1 METSFHKN
9 NTLVLYLGRV
19 WCSELEQE
27 IYVCLAFC
35 IRFPCNV
42 SVSWVKMMPKTKGET
57 VSRKNVR
64 IPEPLMDEVDATVQ
78 ECRMYINRQQF
89 IESAIREKVE
99 KFKFMKIREMTAN
112 PRSEPTGS
120 ALLQEVDENLLI
132 HVKEIFLVHSIISI
146 VKGKTMPA
154 NHPDQKKLEG
164 FIKRYMMERAEKTG
178 KKITRKQLEEITK
191 DLLEYHKEILE
202 GLSLMTSH

>member
-1 METSFHKN
+1 
-9 NTLVLYLGRV
+9 
-19 WCSELEQE
+19 
-27 IYVCLAFC
+27 
-35 IRFPCNV
+35 
-42 SVSWVKMMPKTKGET
+42 MPKTRGAT
-57 VSRKNVR
+57 ISRKNVR

-99 KFKFMKIREMTAN
+99 KFKFMKMREMTAN
-112 PRSEPTGS
+112 PESEPKVN
-120 ALLQEVDENLLI
+120 ALVQELDENLLI
-132 HVKEIFLVHSIISI
+132 RVKETFLVHSIMGM
-146 VKGKTMPA
+146 VKEKTLPA
-154 NHPDQKKLEG
+154 EHPDQEQLGEI
-164 FIKRYMMERAEKTG
+164 IKRYVKKRAEQKG